1 MVQWWGKSRWE
12 QGKLAG
18 QIGAIVQKFI
28 NKVEVDTLRWNYARE
43 IVNNR
48 WVIGVPLNRY
58 YIMYYLLFY
67 VCEGE
72 FYIIVSRCFSA
83 VYIMYWESRWISQSS
98 LIFAYFDQV
107 FSASWRSRLDG
118 IWVFIFRLDFP
129 QKSLEPYTVE
139 NSWDNEARCFSSI
152 PAKKNTERNAPRI
165 VRQRKPQLA
174 LLSHQFALEPD
185 SKSLIIEKIT
195 LKKMSVT
202 KEVLSSSRYQKP
214 PQHYLVFASP
224 SDKELL

>member
-28 NKVEVDTLRWNYARE
+28 NKVDTLRWNYARE

-129 QKSLEPYTVE
+129 QKSLEPYTVG
-139 NSWDNEARCFSSI
+139 NS
-152 PAKKNTERNAPRI
+152 
-165 VRQRKPQLA
+165 
-174 LLSHQFALEPD
+174 
-185 SKSLIIEKIT
+185 
-195 LKKMSVT
+195 
-202 KEVLSSSRYQKP
+202 
-214 PQHYLVFASP
+214 
-224 SDKELL
+224 